1 MPAAAAKTAESV
13 PAALSTRWSGLPT
26 SAAAMDRAPVSM
38 SNSYAE
44 EQSTADL
51 QEEMP
56 LIWPIL
62 TPAELAAV
70 ERVPAFT
77 ISFAQLAAA
86 FAAVLGL
93 AALILRIILRY
104 GAARPRP
111 SKAEDHWR
119 PDARAPRRG
128 KRVFAAFTDTAARA
142 GQSARSTVNAT
153 TPSRHDQ
160 AADVEASVRGLLHE
174 LQRRQR
180 HGEERRDFKPAS
192 RHVTA

>member
-1 MPAAAAKTAESV
+1 MPAAAARTIEDV

-44 EQSTADL
+44 EQSPADLPTGL

-70 ERVPAFT
+70 GQVPAFT
-77 ISFAQLAAA
+77 ISFVQLAAA
-86 FAAVLGL
+86 FAVVLGL
-93 AALILRIILRY
+93 AALILLTILRY
-104 GAARPRP
+104 GDARRFRP
-111 SKAEDHWR
+111 SKVEDQWR
-119 PDARAPRRG
+119 PAARAPRGG
-128 KRVFAAFTDTAARA
+128 K
-142 GQSARSTVNAT
+142 TVNAT
-153 TPSRHDQ
+153 LSRRNQ

-180 HGEERRDFKPAS
+180 PGGERRDLKPAS
-192 RHVTA
+192 RHVMA